1 MSQQQTSTTSG
12 RSGRGIRDCLSIA
25 DCLTV
30 ANGMCG
36 LIAVVCALGSVRV
49 AGHAPGLSH
58 GRLVLCA
65 SLIVTGGILDLVDG
79 AVARLAGASG
89 MGTALDTMSDT
100 LTFGVAPAA
109 VLVAAAASEPTP
121 WRWLALPV
129 GCVFVAAAM
138 LRLARFATFPAPG
151 GGYLGLP
158 MPAAA
163 GAALAL
169 IIAHPSPELLLGG
182 ILLTSA
188 LMVSEVPYPHPDGR
202 TIPLLCG
209 YWAAVAGALAG
220 WLPTWPVVVAWL
232 IVVPLVPMTASVRAD
247 RDLLARVPADGIR
260 AFGHAVWTVV
270 HRPRVA

>member
-1 MSQQQTSTTSG
+1 M
-12 RSGRGIRDCLSIA
+12 
-25 DCLTV
+25 
-30 ANGMCG
+30 
-36 LIAVVCALGSVRV
+36 
-49 AGHAPGLSH
+49 
-58 GRLVLCA
+58 LCA
-65 SLIVTGGILDLVDG
+65 SLIVTGGILDVVDG
-79 AVARLAGASG
+79 AVARLTGASG

-109 VLVAAAASEPTP
+109 VLVAAGASEPTP

-138 LRLARFATFPAPG
+138 LRLARFATFPAAG
-151 GGYLGLP
+151 GGFLGLP
-158 MPAAA
+158 TPAAA

-169 IIAHPSPELLLGG
+169 VIAHPSPYLLLGG

-220 WLPTWPVVVAWL
+220 WLPIWPVVVAGLTAIPL
-232 IVVPLVPMTASVRAD
+232 IPLAMSIRAD
-247 RDLLARVPADGIR
+247 RHLLARVTGDGIR
-260 AFGHAVWTVV
+260 ALDHAVGAIV
-270 HRPRVA
+270 HRQRVA

>member
-1 MSQQQTSTTSG
+1 MSQQQTSKASG
-12 RSGRGIRDCLSIA
+12 RSGRGIRNSLSIA

-36 LIAVVCALGSVRV
+36 LIAVVAALGSVRV
-49 AGHAPGLSH
+49 AGQAPGLSH

-65 SLIVTGGILDLVDG
+65 SLIVAGAILDVVDG
-79 AVARLAGASG
+79 AVARLAGSSG

-109 VLVAAAASEPTP
+109 VLVASGGSAPTP

-138 LRLARFATFPAPG
+138 LRLARFATFPASG
-151 GGYLGLP
+151 RGFIGLP

-169 IIAHPSPELLLGG
+169 VIAHPSPELLLAG
-182 ILLTSA
+182 ILVTSA
-188 LMVSEVPYPHPDGR
+188 LMVSEVPYPHPDSR

-209 YWAAVAGALAG
+209 YWVAVAGALAG

-232 IVVPLVPMTASVRAD
+232 IAVPLVPVAASVRAD
-247 RDLLARVPADGIR
+247 RHLLPSVTADGIR
-260 AFGHAVWTVV
+260 TLGHAVGTTV
-270 HRPRVA
+270 HRHRVA